1 MDNNADGKSKSIKN
15 IKFFES
21 LKGCIKRVNV
31 SDLYKCSIE
40 SFFEKT
46 KESNIDINHIICKNV
61 YEEVVYF
68 FYTNVIDEKHEFL
81 ASILDDDAYNK
92 KNKLED
98 IKENIKKNKSSYYEK
113 LNKLKNIILEN
124 IENCQKCLM
133 VYYVLQKKFIENI
146 SSVIKNDENLISII
160 KNELFKINFYRVI
173 NKIVCPVNSNKVY
186 SIILELM
193 LNGSK
198 IFQVDNDY
206 QLDINKINKENMKLF
221 IENFLKLDDKNI
233 YNIIKKYTN
242 DESLYFFCGILY
254 KEFKTSKKLLIEI
267 NESLYNKDE
276 CNKNEK
282 NDDDVCIISE
292 NLGYN
297 SNNKKLEQGTTIKNA
312 KNEKKYINI
321 FPYIYSHIFL
331 LLKHTA
337 VEDGIKKV
345 LKEKI
350 ILYSL
355 MLNSL
360 RYSDNF
366 IQLIIFKIIHNTFI
380 NDEIFFSNDATKKL
394 ISSIFLYWIKL
405 SDGCIIKMINSNL
418 SEENTYSN
426 KPKKEDNFLKN
437 SIRDY
442 DIFKYMQCL
451 LCGIYLLFHIKKK
464 KVHIIDNGE
473 NSRRSNSNNDSKTK
487 TPSNILKNED
497 NKNTGYILDEEST
510 KSFHLNKFITSNESN
525 TYLIWILFQDHME
538 IINNLL
544 NLSFKVL
551 YFLNHFK
558 LYIAKNANIKNKYF
572 ELASTYSCINII
584 YNILDMNK
592 KSYIHSFEVDEYTKN
607 LYKKKLKENCV
618 IFENIAIY
626 SLSPL
631 IYSKDYYIR
640 LFSIKV
646 LSIILSDSNIRD
658 SLEKN
663 IIFGIFDSLVNIE
676 FSNDKLQ
683 KNEEKLVVNNLLL
696 HIFKANIKEN
706 AYSNKLTNIIFSD
719 KKNGIIKYL
728 VHVCDD
734 DFNLIELKHI
744 FEHFFVLFIKIIN
757 IVINRVEQVLPIEK
771 YKDLFMNIYSV
782 IEVFM
787 NELKKE
793 KNKKLILF
801 FLPQTIYL
809 CHLISNGIYK
819 AKVHSAISFL
829 TYVFNTIK
837 SIESSLSSIYDDLI
851 NLNHLYEEIY
861 DEEICYSSDD
871 DKKETKD
878 INILYFYNKIY
889 NIELEEKSKNTKDVN
904 HGGSIGNN
912 TNIPNGKTNIINIT
926 GCSNKDDNKKNKDD
940 MTKNNKFDHLQKLIK
955 KCEKYRNIR
964 IMKNKENDKMIYK
977 YINCFFFLCVSN
989 TNKKTKKNIIKA
1001 FDLIIKYI
1009 MKDEYKMNRSKNK
1022 SKILTLPLIIIKD
1035 MENEEKRYNLIIGPY
1050 DYILKCYIMDLF
1062 KCKKYLVLFLLS
1074 ILNFTNTM
1082 ILFLKRKDFID
1093 SSTNEK
1099 LNILDC
1105 FILINSKVWF
1115 YLNATIKCLIKY
1127 MDRNNCDSI
1136 LLRII
1141 NLIID
1146 NIWKIIIYIFYS
1158 VKIKDF
1164 AIKIKTC
1171 GINVYVRDA
1180 LLLFLK
1186 FYSTWMLFIKKF
1198 AKAEKYRSLSNILPD
1213 LFFKKLSFLS
1223 SQILN
1228 FFQFIESNMCL
1239 ITDNET
1245 NIFLLSKQKEIINT
1259 ILESLIYLI
1268 KMKEPNSYES
1278 CLNNIMQYK
1287 LKLKTLQLPQCVH
1300 EILTMWEYKNIF
1312 NKTKEILLNQIQ
1324 GNDLSLRNKLEEE
1337 GDSLKISKLNIQKK
1351 GKLKKIIV
1359 KLLKCKEVNDL
1370 SQKDERAFHVSNS
1383 KKHDIKEHTFPNY
1396 EQDKSR
1402 SDIKSNLTCSN
1413 EMLKNNGIAKENTE
1427 NETGRKEDTTSGVL
1441 KKEEA
1446 LEKAKKILEKNAS
1459 LKTQKRAIILNE
1471 KNSEI
1476 NKHQYFKEMREKRV
1490 ELENTINKYYIMLQE
1505 FLEWDF
1511 YDLENLDKYKNCI
1524 NEEVPTRFKNEDE
1537 YHKFFKPMVL
1547 EECRCSIL
1555 NKMVGDT
1562 YKFVINV
1569 IGKKKTP
1576 YWLIWNISASN
1587 ENKTNLDNLK
1597 PMDLIV
1603 LVPYDDG
1610 NDNLRNGDNGD
1621 IRYDELKEI
1630 MKSQK
1635 HILGLVDVASNKTE
1649 NIYDIKLINED
1660 NFPLKTEKRKNRLNL
1675 NYITNNKYHA
1685 YFICSLITNIRE
1697 FQSVYGSKSSPLF
1710 NIILDPVESNN
1721 KDIPEKK
1728 HGYKNIN
1735 QNRDKI
1741 VSEKK
1746 ENLNNYERFILQ
1758 NMKRYNI
1765 LNESQI
1771 DAVKLVFLNKNGISL
1786 IQGPPGTGKTKTVI
1800 GIISALYAL
1809 MNDNNSVLKN
1819 GKQVNTKEVVY
1830 NNEGNGNNK
1839 KKILVCSPSNSA
1851 IDEIA
1856 KRILNDGLMNFM
1868 RGNNSKKNSNNSS
1881 DDSDIL
1887 DDNNDNYI
1895 NKKYN
1900 KKGGTLFTDKNRDNK
1915 YHKTP
1920 YLKKQTIIPKCIRI
1934 GLSKKT
1940 DKEIQPI
1947 SLDYIF
1953 NKRKNSKQNAY
1964 EDHFNN
1970 RKNSISFS
1978 LKAIGFTLNKM
1989 KEVRDKL
1996 NYNSSKKYCVDAN
2009 DTKYNKESCE
2019 QVENINNFF
2028 SEEIINNVDE
2038 KYLEKLLYLFNESH
2052 SHYEWSFD
2060 KLNSENKTFEERKKI
2075 LIEADKEVGAFYS
2088 NINKDNMVLESD
2100 VIFSTL
2106 SGSASPILEN
2116 IEFEYLI
2123 IDEACQCV
2131 ELSCLIP
2138 FRLKVKSIIMVG
2150 DPKQLPATVFSE
2162 DCKKYGYSRSL
2173 FERLLLCKIPSVLLN
2188 VQYRMRP
2195 EICYFPNKYF
2205 YNGLIK
2211 NDESLMNKPLFYLHY
2226 LNILGCYK
2234 FINIQGIES
2243 ITHHKSYINYAEAYF
2258 IFRLIVHIQNMMEN
2272 KDNASPI
2279 PRCYKLSINFNLKD
2293 IGIICPY
2300 QSQVHLIRKLFEN
2313 NFPDNEYPEVST
2325 VDAFQG
2331 REKNIII
2338 FSCVR
2343 SYLQA
2348 MECLKNNNETNTYK
2362 NKKNKYFDTK
2372 NLDDDDSDDLHKI
2385 KWINNNE
2392 NSNSI
2397 SNKNKFKTIQKYGNN
2412 IGFLKDERRLNV
2424 ALTRA
2429 KDSLWIIGDKTNL
2442 QKNSTWDSLIKNAI
2456 ARNCYV
2462 DLNLNFDRSTKDKN
2476 IEDIINNFFLKMDN
2490 MTKDDQDWKNDE
2502 NDVNNDTNSEI
2513 FNSSNS
2519 EYSIKRNKKNN
2530 GYYGKEKT
2538 HQKSSDE
2545 NDNMKNKHKYK
2556 SQMKLNHKHEREFS
2570 FSRVYIGNQN
2580 YEKGQQS
2587 DKLIKDDLYFERKNG
2602 NKRRAA
2608 DDFNEFDEGNM
2619 IFKKMRHY

>member
-1 MDNNADGKSKSIKN
+1 MDNNGDRKSKSVKN
-15 IKFFES
+15 SKFFEL
-21 LKGCIKRVNV
+21 LKGCIKRVDV
-31 SDLYKCSIE
+31 SDLYKSSIE

-46 KESNIDINHIICKNV
+46 KESNIDINHIICKNA
-61 YEEVVYF
+61 YEDIVYF
-68 FYTNVIDEKHEFL
+68 FYTNVIGEKHEFL
-81 ASILDDDAYNK
+81 VSILDDDAYNK
-92 KNKLED
+92 KNRLED
-98 IKENIKKNKSSYYEK
+98 IKENIKKNKLNYYEK

-133 VYYVLQKKFIENI
+133 VYYVLQKKFIENVF
-146 SSVIKNDENLISII
+146 SVIKNDENLINIL
-160 KNELFKINFYRVI
+160 KKELFKINFYRVI
-173 NKIVCPVNSNKVY
+173 NKIVCPINSNKVY

-221 IENFLKLDDKNI
+221 IENFLNLDDKKI
-233 YNIIKKYTN
+233 YNIIKKYAD
-242 DESLYFFCGILY
+242 DESLYFFCDILY
-254 KEFKTSKKLLIEI
+254 KEFEANKKLLIEI
-267 NESLYNKDE
+267 NEVLYNKDG
-276 CNKNEK
+276 CSKNEK
-282 NDDDVCIISE
+282 NKEDVWIVSD

-297 SNNKKLEQGTTIKNA
+297 GNDKKVEEGTTIKN
-312 KNEKKYINI
+312 EKKNVNI

-331 LLKHTA
+331 LLKHVS

-366 IQLIIFKIIHNTFI
+366 IQLIIFKIIHNTYI
-380 NDEIFFSNDATKKL
+380 NDEKFFYNDATKKL

-405 SDGCIIKMINSNL
+405 SDGCIIKMLNSNL
-418 SEENTYSN
+418 SEETNYSN

-437 SIRDY
+437 NIRDY

-464 KVHIIDNGE
+464 NTQIIDNGE
-473 NSRRSNSNNDSKTK
+473 NSRSSNNNSSTKIKTSS
-487 TPSNILKNED
+487 TILKNEG
-497 NKNTGYILDEEST
+497 NKNTTYVLDEESA
-510 KSFHLNKFITSNESN
+510 KSFYLDKFIVNNESN
-525 TYLIWILFQDHME
+525 KYFIWVLFQDHME

-551 YFLNHFK
+551 YFLNNFK
-558 LYIAKNANIKNKYF
+558 SYIAKNANIKNKYF
-572 ELASTYSCINII
+572 ELASTYACLNII

-592 KSYIHSFEVDEYTKN
+592 KSYIHSFEVDEYTKK

-618 IFENIAIY
+618 IFENIAIH

-631 IYSKDYYIR
+631 IYSKDYYVR
-640 LFSIKV
+640 LFSIKA
-646 LSIILSDSNIRD
+646 LSIILSDSSIRD

-663 IIFGIFDSLVNIE
+663 IIFEIFDSLVSIE
-676 FSNDKLQ
+676 FSNDILQ
-683 KNEEKLVVNNLLL
+683 KNEEKLLVNNLLL
-696 HIFKANIKEN
+696 HIFKANIKDN
-706 AYSNKLTNIIFSD
+706 TYSNKVTNIIFSD
-719 KKNGIIKYL
+719 KNNELIKYL
-728 VHVCDD
+728 VHICDD
-734 DFNLIELKHI
+734 DFNLIELRHI

-771 YKDLFMNIYSV
+771 YKDLFMNVYSV
-782 IEVFM
+782 IEMFM

-793 KNKKLILF
+793 KNKKLMLF

-829 TYVFNTIK
+829 THVFNTIK
-837 SIESSLSSIYDDLI
+837 NVESSLSSIYDDLI
-851 NLNHLYEEIY
+851 NLSHLNEEIY

-871 DKKETKD
+871 DTKETKD

-889 NIELEEKSKNTKDVN
+889 NIELEEKPQNTKDVN
-904 HGGSIGNN
+904 LGGNIGSN
-912 TNIPNGKTNIINIT
+912 TNISNGETNVIT
-926 GCSNKDDNKKNKDD
+926 ITSCSNKDDNKQNIDN
-940 MTKNNKFDHLQKLIK
+940 MTKNNKLDNLQKLIK

-964 IMKNKENDKMIYK
+964 IMKNKEHDKMIYK
-977 YINCFFFLCVSN
+977 YINSFFFLCVSN

-1050 DYILKCYIMDLF
+1050 DYILKCYIIDLF
-1062 KCKKYLVLFLLS
+1062 KCKTYLVLFLLS

-1082 ILFLKRKDFID
+1082 ILFLKKKDFID
-1093 SSTNEK
+1093 NSASEK
-1099 LNILDC
+1099 LNILDS
-1105 FILINSKVWF
+1105 FILVNSKAWF
-1115 YLNATIKCLIKY
+1115 YLNVTIKCLSKY
-1127 MDRNNCDSI
+1127 MDRNKCDHI
-1136 LLRII
+1136 LLKII

-1186 FYSTWMLFIKKF
+1186 FYSTWMLFIKKI
-1198 AKAEKYRSLSNILPD
+1198 AKEEKYYSLNNILPD

-1223 SQILN
+1223 CQILS

-1245 NIFLLSKQKEIINT
+1245 NIFLLFKQKEIIKT

-1268 KMKEPNSYES
+1268 KMKASNNYES
-1278 CLNNIMQYK
+1278 CLNNIIQYK
-1287 LKLKTLQLPQCVH
+1287 LKLKSLKLPQCTH
-1300 EILTMWEYKNIF
+1300 EILALWEYKNIF

-1324 GNDLSLRNKLEEE
+1324 DNDLSLRSKLEEKS
-1337 GDSLKISKLNIQKK
+1337 DPSKIN
-1351 GKLKKIIV
+1351 
-1359 KLLKCKEVNDL
+1359 KEVSDL
-1370 SQKDERAFHVSNS
+1370 PRTDERAHVSNS
-1383 KKHDIKEHTFPNY
+1383 KKNDIKENAFLNY
-1396 EQDKSR
+1396 EEDKSR
-1402 SDIKSNLTCSN
+1402 SGIKSNLTCN
-1413 EMLKNNGIAKENTE
+1413 NKILKNKGVAKENIE
-1427 NETGRKEDTTSGVL
+1427 KSTGRREDTASSVL

-1459 LKTQKRAIILNE
+1459 LKTQKRAIVLNE

-1476 NKHQYFKEMREKRV
+1476 NKHQYFKEMREKRM
-1490 ELENTINKYYIMLQE
+1490 EIENTINKYYIMLQE

-1524 NEEVPTRFKNEDE
+1524 NEEIPTRFRNEDE
-1537 YHKFFKPMVL
+1537 YYKFFRPMVL
-1547 EECRCSIL
+1547 EESRCCIL
-1555 NKMVGDT
+1555 NKMVGET
-1562 YKFVINV
+1562 CKFVINV

-1587 ENKTNLDNLK
+1587 ENKTSLENLK

-1603 LVPYDDG
+1603 LIPYEDG
-1610 NDNLRNGDNGD
+1610 NDSLRNDDNEN

-1660 NFPLKTEKRKNRLNL
+1660 NFPLKTEKGKNRLNL
-1675 NYITNNKYHA
+1675 NCITYNKYYA

-1710 NIILDPVESNN
+1710 NTILNPVEGNN
-1721 KDIPEKK
+1721 KDTSEKK
-1728 HGYKNIN
+1728 HGYKSVN
-1735 QNRDKI
+1735 QNKDKMI
-1741 VSEKK
+1741 SEKK
-1746 ENLNNYERFILQ
+1746 ENLNNYEKFILQ
-1758 NMKRYNI
+1758 NMKRCNM

-1771 DAVKLVFLNKNGISL
+1771 DAVKLVFLNKNSISL

-1809 MNDNNSVLKN
+1809 MNENNSILKN
-1819 GKQVNTKEVVY
+1819 GKQVNTKETAY

-1856 KRILNDGLMNFM
+1856 KRILNEGLINFV
-1868 RGNNSKKNSNNSS
+1868 RENNGKKNSINNS

-1887 DDNNDNYI
+1887 DDDNVNYI

-1900 KKGGTLFTDKNRDNK
+1900 KKSGTLFTDKRRDNK
-1915 YHKTP
+1915 YHKIP
-1920 YLKKQTIIPKCIRI
+1920 CFKKQTIIPKCIRI

-1953 NKRKNSKQNAY
+1953 NKRKNTKQNAY

-1970 RKNSISFS
+1970 RKQFISFS
-1978 LKAIGFTLNKM
+1978 LKAIDFTLNKM

-1996 NYNSSKKYCVDAN
+1996 NYNSSKKYCVDVN

-2019 QVENINNFF
+2019 KVENINNFF

-2052 SHYEWSFD
+2052 SHYEWSLD
-2060 KLNSENKTFEERKKI
+2060 KLNSENNTFEERKKI

-2162 DCKKYGYSRSL
+2162 DCKRYGYSRSL

-2348 MECLKNNNETNTYK
+2348 MEYLKNSNENNTYK
-2362 NKKNKYFDTK
+2362 NTKNKYFDTK
-2372 NLDDDDSDDLHKI
+2372 NLDDEDSDDLHKI
-2385 KWINNNE
+2385 KWTNNNST
-2392 NSNSI
+2392 N
-2397 SNKNKFKTIQKYGNN
+2397 NKNSFKTIQKCGNN

-2462 DLNLNFDRSTKDKN
+2462 DLNLNFDRSTKDEN
-2476 IEDIINNFFLKMDN
+2476 IEEIINNFFLKMDS
-2490 MTKDDQDWKNDE
+2490 MTKDDQNWKNDE
-2502 NDVNNDTNSEI
+2502 NDINNDTSSEI

-2519 EYSIKRNKKNN
+2519 EYSIKKNKKNN
-2530 GYYGKEKT
+2530 GYYAKEGT
-2538 HQKSSDE
+2538 HQKSNDE
-2545 NDNMKNKHKYK
+2545 NDDMKSKHKYK
-2556 SQMKLNHKHEREFS
+2556 RQMKLDHKNEREFS

-2580 YEKGQQS
+2580 YEKDQQN
-2587 DKLIKDDLYFERKNG
+2587 DKLIKDNLYFERKNG
-2602 NKRRAA
+2602 NKRRAN
-2608 DDFNEFDEGNM
+2608 DDFNEFDEDNM
-2619 IFKKMRHY
+2619 IFKKTKHY